1 MVFMKYVYIKDFC
14 GDEEVINNIL
24 CKSEEEYNKIIK
36 EAKAKNK
43 IIIKR

>member
-1 MVFMKYVYIKDFC
+1 MFIVKYVYIKDFC
-14 GDEEVINNIL
+14 GDEEVIDNIL

-36 EAKAKNK
+36 EAQAKNK